1 MANIICGRELSK
13 ILQKKIKSDVDL
25 FFKKSNRYPFMILIQ
40 VGKNTES
47 SSYIKLKMKACDR
60 VGILHQHITYDEN
73 ITTKDLIDSIKL
85 YNKSPN
91 YDGILVQLPLPKH
104 LNKEL
109 IIESINPNKDIDG
122 FHSTNI
128 SKLLSGNDINT
139 FMIPPTPMG
148 CLKLIQYADIPLIG
162 KHVVIIGR
170 SNLVGKPLASLLLSF
185 DATVT
190 ICHSKTTNI
199 KNITKNADILI
210 VAVGN
215 PHMVKEDWVKP
226 GACVID
232 VGITY
237 LDDNTTKRGYKIY
250 GDVDFENVKEISGHI
265 TKVPGGV
272 GPMTITML
280 LHNVLKSA
288 QNTI

>member
-148 CLKLIQYADIPLIG
+148 CLKLIQYADIPLTG

-215 PHMVKEDWVKP
+215 PHMVKADWIKP

>member
-215 PHMVKEDWVKP
+215 PHMVKADWIKP

>member
-1 MANIICGRELSK
+1 MANIIDGKQLSK
-13 ILQKKIKSDVDL
+13 ILQKKIKSEVDS
-25 FFKKSNRYPFMILIQ
+25 FFDKSKRYPLMVLIQ
-40 VGKNTES
+40 VGENTES
-47 SSYIKLKMKACDR
+47 SSYIRLKMKACDR
-60 VGILHQHITYDEN
+60 AGILHQHITYSEN
-73 ITTKDLIDSIKL
+73 ITTDCIINSINS
-85 YNKSPN
+85 YNKLDN

-104 LNKEL
+104 LNQEL
-109 IIESINPNKDIDG
+109 IMESINPNKDVDG

-148 CLKLIQYADIPLIG
+148 CLQLIKHADIPLVG

-185 DATVT
+185 DATIT
-190 ICHSKTTNI
+190 ICHSKTRNI

-210 VAVGN
+210 VAVGT
-215 PHMVKEDWVKP
+215 PHMVKEDWIKP

-250 GDVDFENVKEISGHI
+250 GDVDFENVKKIAGHI
-265 TKVPGGV
+265 TTVPGGV

-280 LHNVLKSA
+280 LYNVLKSA
-288 QNTI
+288 KNTI